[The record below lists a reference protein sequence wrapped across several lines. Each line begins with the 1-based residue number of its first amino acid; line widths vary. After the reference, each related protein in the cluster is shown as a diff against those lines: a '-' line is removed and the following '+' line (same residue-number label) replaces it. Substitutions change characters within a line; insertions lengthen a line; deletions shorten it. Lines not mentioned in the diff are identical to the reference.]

1 MLLIRLHTFFR
12 LTTWSSK
19 KSQKFKLQ
27 CELENKSWFKSRT
40 GNNCIIYENYNDRSR
55 IAVPNDFHL
64 QNTFEY
70 LYFPWVDLSS
80 CKVMGDLQTHWRVL
94 QNLRILVTCK
104 QHDVHFFFNE
114 INFFIFFFF
123 LTANVS
129 IVSFLS
135 LYKFLSPTHFFSFV
149 QKIWIPKRKNS
160 YGSTKKQSKSSKNS
174 CKSFNGQK
182 KTLFSFSKQIKSS
195 KNSWKFFIRKI

>member
-1 MLLIRLHTFFR
+1 MLLIRLHTFLR

-40 GNNCIIYENYNDRSR
+40 GSNCIIYENYNDRSR

-104 QHDVHFFFNE
+104 QHDVQFFLTE

-123 LTANVS
+123 WQQMCQSYL
-129 IVSFLS
+129 FS
-135 LYKFLSPTHFFSFV
+135 LYINFFPQPTFFHSYKKHGSRNAKTPTVQPRNKANRRRTPANLSTDRKKPCSPSANKSNRPKTPGNFS
-149 QKIWIPKRKNS
+149 
-160 YGSTKKQSKSSKNS
+160 
-174 CKSFNGQK
+174 
-182 KTLFSFSKQIKSS
+182 
-195 KNSWKFFIRKI
+195 

>member
-27 CELENKSWFKSRT
+27 CESENKSWFKSRT

-104 QHDVHFFFNE
+104 QHDVQFFLTE
-114 INFFIFFFF
+114 INFFIFFF

-135 LYKFLSPTHFFSFV
+135 IYKFLSPTHFFSFV
-149 QKIWIPKRKNS
+149 QKKH
-160 YGSTKKQSKSSKNS
+160 GSRNAKTPTVQPRNKANRRRTPANLSTDS
-174 CKSFNGQK
+174 K

>member
-104 QHDVHFFFNE
+104 QHDVQFFLTE

-123 LTANVS
+123 WQQMCQSYL
-129 IVSFLS
+129 FS
-135 LYKFLSPTHFFSFV
+135 LYINFFPQPTFFHSYKKHGSRNAKTPTVQPRNKANRRGTPANLSTDRKKPCSPSANKSNRPKTPGNFS
-149 QKIWIPKRKNS
+149 
-160 YGSTKKQSKSSKNS
+160 
-174 CKSFNGQK
+174 
-182 KTLFSFSKQIKSS
+182 
-195 KNSWKFFIRKI
+195 

>member
-40 GNNCIIYENYNDRSR
+40 ENNCIIYENYNNGSR

-94 QNLRILVTCK
+94 QNLRILVTCNV
-104 QHDVHFFFNE
+104 QFFLTE
-114 INFFIFFFF
+114 INFFTFFFWQQMCQSYLF
-123 LTANVS
+123 
-129 IVSFLS
+129 S
-135 LYKFLSPTHFFSFV
+135 LYINFFPQPTFFHSYKKHGSRNAKTPTVQPRNKANRRRTPANLSTDRKKPCSPSANKSNRPKTPGNFS
-149 QKIWIPKRKNS
+149 
-160 YGSTKKQSKSSKNS
+160 
-174 CKSFNGQK
+174 
-182 KTLFSFSKQIKSS
+182 
-195 KNSWKFFIRKI
+195 

>member
-104 QHDVHFFFNE
+104 QHDVQFFLTE
-114 INFFIFFFF
+114 INFFIFFFWQQMCQSYLF
-123 LTANVS
+123 
-129 IVSFLS
+129 S
-135 LYKFLSPTHFFSFV
+135 LYINFFPQPTFFHSYKKHGSRNAKTPTVQPRNKANRRRTPANLSTDRKKPCSPSANKSNRPKTPGNFS
-149 QKIWIPKRKNS
+149 
-160 YGSTKKQSKSSKNS
+160 
-174 CKSFNGQK
+174 
-182 KTLFSFSKQIKSS
+182 
-195 KNSWKFFIRKI
+195 

>member
-114 INFFIFFFF
+114 INFFIFFFDSKCVNRIF
-123 LTANVS
+123 SLS
-129 IVSFLS
+129 I
-135 LYKFLSPTHFFSFV
+135 
-149 QKIWIPKRKNS
+149 
-160 YGSTKKQSKSSKNS
+160 
-174 CKSFNGQK
+174 
-182 KTLFSFSKQIKSS
+182 
-195 KNSWKFFIRKI
+195 

>member
-104 QHDVHFFFNE
+104 QHDVQFFLTE

-123 LTANVS
+123 WQQMCQSYL
-129 IVSFLS
+129 FS
-135 LYKFLSPTHFFSFV
+135 LYINFFPQPTFFHSYKKHGSRNAKTPTVQPRNKANRRRTPANLSTDRKKPCSPSANKSNRPKTPGNFS
-149 QKIWIPKRKNS
+149 
-160 YGSTKKQSKSSKNS
+160 
-174 CKSFNGQK
+174 
-182 KTLFSFSKQIKSS
+182 
-195 KNSWKFFIRKI
+195 

>member
-104 QHDVHFFFNE
+104 QHDVQFFLTE

-123 LTANVS
+123 FDSKCVNR
-129 IVSFLS
+129 IFS
-135 LYKFLSPTHFFSFV
+135 LY
-149 QKIWIPKRKNS
+149 I
-160 YGSTKKQSKSSKNS
+160 
-174 CKSFNGQK
+174 
-182 KTLFSFSKQIKSS
+182 
-195 KNSWKFFIRKI
+195 

>member
-94 QNLRILVTCK
+94 QNIRILVTCK
-104 QHDVHFFFNE
+104 QHDVQFFLTE
-114 INFFIFFFF
+114 INFFIFFF

-135 LYKFLSPTHFFSFV
+135 LYKFLSPTHFFFIRTKNMDPET
-149 QKIWIPKRKNS
+149 QKLLR
-160 YGSTKKQSKSSKNS
+160 
-174 CKSFNGQK
+174 FNQE
-182 KTLFSFSKQIKSS
+182 TKQIVEELLQIFQRIEKKPCSPSANKSNRPKTPGNFS
-195 KNSWKFFIRKI
+195 

>member
-104 QHDVHFFFNE
+104 QHDVQFFLTE

-123 LTANVS
+123 WQQMCQSYL
-129 IVSFLS
+129 FS
-135 LYKFLSPTHFFSFV
+135 LYINFFPQPTFFH
-149 QKIWIPKRKNS
+149 S
-160 YGSTKKQSKSSKNS
+160 YKKHGSRNA
-174 CKSFNGQK
+174 
-182 KTLFSFSKQIKSS
+182 KTLTVQPRNKANRRRTPANLSTDRKKPCSPSANKSNRPKTPGNFS
-195 KNSWKFFIRKI
+195 

>member
-19 KSQKFKLQ
+19 NSQKFKLQ

-80 CKVMGDLQTHWRVL
+80 RKVMGDLQTHWRVL

-104 QHDVHFFFNE
+104 QHDVQFFLTE

-123 LTANVS
+123 WQQMCQSYL
-129 IVSFLS
+129 FS
-135 LYKFLSPTHFFSFV
+135 LYINFFPQPTFFHSYKKHGSRNAKTPTVQPRNKANRRRTPANLSTDRKKPCSPSANKSNRPKTPGNFS
-149 QKIWIPKRKNS
+149 
-160 YGSTKKQSKSSKNS
+160 
-174 CKSFNGQK
+174 
-182 KTLFSFSKQIKSS
+182 
-195 KNSWKFFIRKI
+195 

>member
-104 QHDVHFFFNE
+104 QHDVQFFLTE
-114 INFFIFFFF
+114 INFFIFFWQQMCQSYLF
-123 LTANVS
+123 
-129 IVSFLS
+129 S
-135 LYKFLSPTHFFSFV
+135 LYINFFPQPTFFHSYKKHGSRNAKTPTVQPRNKANRRRTPANLSTDRKKPCSPSANKSNRPKTPGNFS
-149 QKIWIPKRKNS
+149 
-160 YGSTKKQSKSSKNS
+160 
-174 CKSFNGQK
+174 
-182 KTLFSFSKQIKSS
+182 
-195 KNSWKFFIRKI
+195 

>member
-70 LYFPWVDLSS
+70 LYFPWVDLS
-80 CKVMGDLQTHWRVL
+80 THWRVL

-104 QHDVHFFFNE
+104 QHDVQFFLTE

-123 LTANVS
+123 FWQQMCQSYL
-129 IVSFLS
+129 FS
-135 LYKFLSPTHFFSFV
+135 LYINFFPQSTFFHSYKKHGSRNAKTPTVQPRNKANRRRTPANLSTDRKKPCSPSANKSNRPKTPGNFS
-149 QKIWIPKRKNS
+149 
-160 YGSTKKQSKSSKNS
+160 
-174 CKSFNGQK
+174 
-182 KTLFSFSKQIKSS
+182 
-195 KNSWKFFIRKI
+195 

>member
-104 QHDVHFFFNE
+104 QHDVQFFLTE
-114 INFFIFFFF
+114 INFFIFFWQQMCQSYLF
-123 LTANVS
+123 
-129 IVSFLS
+129 S
-135 LYKFLSPTHFFSFV
+135 LYINFFPQPSFFHSYKKHGSRNAKTPTVQPRNKANRRRTPANLSTDRKKPCSPSANKSNRPKTPGNFS
-149 QKIWIPKRKNS
+149 
-160 YGSTKKQSKSSKNS
+160 
-174 CKSFNGQK
+174 
-182 KTLFSFSKQIKSS
+182 
-195 KNSWKFFIRKI
+195 